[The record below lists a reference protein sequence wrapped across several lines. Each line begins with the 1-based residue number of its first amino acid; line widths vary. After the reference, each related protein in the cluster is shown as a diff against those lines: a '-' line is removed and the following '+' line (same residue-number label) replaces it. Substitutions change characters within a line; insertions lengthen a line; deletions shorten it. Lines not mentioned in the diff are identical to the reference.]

1 LGAFAQGKDS
11 QLLSLKA
18 ELLTKMEKFE
28 EAAGYFKK
36 AAIWHAGDE
45 QVENKAETD
54 EKLSKLYYN
63 AATAYVQVGKG
74 EEALA
79 MYKKVLAT
87 EHGASKW
94 AIHNSMGLLYY
105 DFEQDEEAIARYIT
119 DTAPLIPPSLPPKI
133 SITHLI
139 TVCKRLPKPNVC
151 LCMCMHVCVYVSL
164 CVCICMYKC
173 MSVYVYACVCVCI
186 FVRMYMHVYMC
197 VYAPIYACTHA
208 CMYVH
213 VHVYV

>member
-1 LGAFAQGKDS
+1 
-11 QLLSLKA
+11 
-18 ELLTKMEKFE
+18 MEKFE

-87 EHGASKW
+87 DHGASKW

-119 DTAPLIPPSLPPKI
+119 DTVPSSLPPPPQDI
-133 SITHLI
+133 DH
-139 TVCKRLPKPNVC
+139 PFDH
-151 LCMCMHVCVYVSL
+151 LCMCTH
-164 CVCICMYKC
+164 
-173 MSVYVYACVCVCI
+173 VYVYVWVCVCVC
-186 FVRMYMHVYMC
+186 MY
-197 VYAPIYACTHA
+197 VYAPIYACMHA
-208 CMYVH
+208 SMYVH

>member
-1 LGAFAQGKDS
+1 
-11 QLLSLKA
+11 
-18 ELLTKMEKFE
+18 MEKFE

-105 DFEQDEEAIARYIT
+105 DFEQDEEAIARYI
-119 DTAPLIPPSLPPKI
+119 K
-133 SITHLI
+133 
-139 TVCKRLPKPNVC
+139 KLPKPNVC
-151 LCMCMHVCVYVSL
+151 LCMCMHVYVYVSV
-164 CVCICMYKC
+164 CVCICMY
-173 MSVYVYACVCVCI
+173 
-186 FVRMYMHVYMC
+186 
-197 VYAPIYACTHA
+197 APIYACMHA